1 MIDVPDNNS
10 EPAEAPKEKPEVTA
24 AATPEYTVEKWVYG
38 GSGLVRI
45 DGQVAFVPFVLPGE
59 RVRLEP
65 PKKRASVLEAQVS
78 ERLESSPDRIEA
90 LCPVFGKC
98 GGCHYQH
105 AAADYQLARKVEIV
119 AETFRRVGKFEAPQA
134 IETISADPWYYRNR
148 SQFHIDRARI
158 GYLAAGSH
166 KLVDIDE
173 CPISAPAI
181 NEALRMIKKK
191 LHDPHWPR
199 FLRSIELFTN
209 GEQVMLNALET
220 DGERRLARGFFEW
233 LGQFVPGAETG
244 SIEYEV
250 GGFAYRVSHGSF
262 FQVNRNLADRLVECA
277 IGDAA
282 GENALDLY
290 AGVGLF
296 TVPLAKRFKTA
307 VGVESHGAAI
317 RDMEHNAAK
326 SGLSIG
332 VHRAQAEQHL
342 EQLKTPPDF
351 VVADP
356 PRSGLGKHVSGHLL
370 RLSPKR
376 IHIVSCDPA
385 TLARDVA
392 ALIGGGYRLGK
403 ATVVDMFPQTY
414 HIETVVE
421 LTRD

>member
-1 MIDVPDNNS
+1 VIDVPDNNS
-10 EPAEAPKEKPEVTA
+10 EPADVPEEKPEVTM

-59 RVRLEP
+59 RARLEP

-78 ERLESSPDRIEA
+78 ERLEASPDRIEA

-119 AETFRRVGKFEAPQA
+119 AETFRRVGKFEAPGV

-181 NEALRMIKKK
+181 NEALRVIKKK

-262 FQVNRNLADRLVECA
+262 FQVNRNLAGRLVECA

-342 EQLKTPPDF
+342 EQLKTAPDF

-403 ATVVDMFPQTY
+403 ATVVDMFPQTF

-421 LTRD
+421 LTKD